1 MKIWYTYLFSPKTWP
16 TELFQFYPEVGR
28 REFQSVADEQEL
40 GILRLRADLRIF
52 SKHRLK
58 RDVFSHLFYFTTFP
72 IRRRNWSS
80 ESVTVWL

>member
-40 GILRLRADLRIF
+40 GILDCGLTFGFFQNTVSSGMYLAIF
-52 SKHRLK
+52 STSPPSQSGAGIIVAREE
-58 RDVFSHLFYFTTFP
+58 
-72 IRRRNWSS
+72 N
-80 ESVTVWL
+80 